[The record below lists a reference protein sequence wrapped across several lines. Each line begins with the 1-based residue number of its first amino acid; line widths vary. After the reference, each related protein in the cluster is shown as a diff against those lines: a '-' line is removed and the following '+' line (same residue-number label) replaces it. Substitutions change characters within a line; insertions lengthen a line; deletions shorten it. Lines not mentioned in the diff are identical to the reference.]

1 MNKVYIVTETIPTV
15 LAYGVM
21 RMEKGE
27 RQTLV
32 VDRMVSS
39 MVRSLRATRS
49 GIEGRYRSGGM
60 KGKGSSDVGSHE
72 PAIFWRLRSLLA
84 TGFHSTMST

>member
-15 LAYGVM
+15 LAYGVV
-21 RMEKGE
+21 RIVKGE
-27 RQTLV
+27 IQTLV

-49 GIEGRYRSGGM
+49 GMEGRYRSGE
-60 KGKGSSDVGSHE
+60 KGKRE
-72 PAIFWRLRSLLA
+72 
-84 TGFHSTMST
+84 